1 MDVYTIQMM
10 MMMMSK
16 VSPHCDVQKV
26 KKSGFCA
33 RILSIEG
40 LKGGSRSG
48 GFPFRFLSF
57 REGGTQQ
64 SIDHPPSCLCPVA
77 CALFGGHDYENDHG
91 VSLSVYSLPPR
102 RRFLF
107 FFRETTNHCA

>member
-1 MDVYTIQMM
+1 MDVYTIQ

-40 LKGGSRSG
+40 LKGGCSRSG
-48 GFPFRFLSF
+48 GFPFLSF
-57 REGGTQQ
+57 RFVREGGMEGPSNRSTT
-64 SIDHPPSCLCPVA
+64 HPRAYAPVA
-77 CALFGGHDYENDHG
+77 CALFGGHD
-91 VSLSVYSLPPR
+91 
-102 RRFLF
+102 
-107 FFRETTNHCA
+107 

>member
-1 MDVYTIQMM
+1 MNVYTIQ

-33 RILSIEG
+33 RILSIE
-40 LKGGSRSG
+40 GSRSG

-77 CALFGGHDYENDHG
+77 CALFGGHD
-91 VSLSVYSLPPR
+91 
-102 RRFLF
+102 
-107 FFRETTNHCA
+107 

>member
-1 MDVYTIQMM
+1 MYVYTIQ

-40 LKGGSRSG
+40 SRSG
-48 GFPFRFLSF
+48 GFPFVSF
-57 REGGTQQ
+57 RFVREGPSNRSTT
-64 SIDHPPSCLCPVA
+64 HPRACAPVA
-77 CALFGGHDYENDHG
+77 CAPFGGHE
-91 VSLSVYSLPPR
+91 
-102 RRFLF
+102 
-107 FFRETTNHCA
+107 RE

>member
-1 MDVYTIQMM
+1 MDVYTIQ

-26 KKSGFCA
+26 KKVAFAPGSCP
-33 RILSIEG
+33 

-64 SIDHPPSCLCPVA
+64 SIDHAPSCLCPVA
-77 CALFGGHDYENDHG
+77 CALFGGHD
-91 VSLSVYSLPPR
+91 
-102 RRFLF
+102 
-107 FFRETTNHCA
+107 